1 MFAINKMKKTSRKH
15 NYPKKRLKKMKL
27 AFKSKFEVA
36 TLQSLSSSDFSDREV
51 EIVEQLK
58 KYSQK

>member
-1 MFAINKMKKTSRKH
+1 
-15 NYPKKRLKKMKL
+15 MKL
-27 AFKSKFEVA
+27 ALKRKLEVA